1 MREISYK
8 FVGMLLNKKENKM
21 KLTSKI
27 ALALGLIVTLTACGS
42 GAEKKEEAHK
52 EEAKTES
59 KDAGETAKSTDPVH
73 IKIGVVGEYNEVLEE
88 VIKRYEKGTGNTVEL
103 VKFSDYAQPN
113 EALLAGDIDLNAYQ
127 HYKFLKEFNEDKGSD
142 LVSIGDTMLAP
153 ITLYS
158 HKVKKLEDIKEGAKI
173 AIPNDPSNGSRAL
186 FLLQDAGLI
195 KVEGEPGDTIGV
207 DKIKE
212 NPKKLDIVEMD
223 ASQTARSLD
232 DVDCAVVNDTFALDA
247 GLDKNEGIYVENPK
261 SDSVKQYINLIAA
274 RKEDENNAAYKEFV
288 KYYQTEETKKDFERI
303 TKGAWIPAW

>member
-1 MREISYK
+1 MR
-8 FVGMLLNKKENKM
+8 
-21 KLTSKI
+21 LTSKI

-42 GAEKKEEAHK
+42 GADKKEETPK

-59 KDAGETAKSTDPVH
+59 KDTGDVAKSTDPVH

-88 VIKRYEKGTGNTVEL
+88 VIKRYEAGTGNTVEL
-103 VKFSDYAQPN
+103 VKFADYNQPN

-127 HYKFLKEFNEDKGSD
+127 HYKFLKEFNDDKGSD

-158 HKVKKLEDIKEGAKI
+158 HKVKNLDEIKEGAKI

-195 KVEGEPGDTIGV
+195 KVDGEAGDIIGL
-207 DKIKE
+207 DKITE
-212 NPKKLDIVEMD
+212 NPKNLEIVEMD

-247 GLDKNEGIYVENPK
+247 GLDKKEGIYVEDPK
-261 SDSVKQYINLIAA
+261 SESVKQYINLIAA
-274 RKEDENNAAYKEFV
+274 RKEDENNPAYKEFV
-288 KYYQTEETKKDFERI
+288 KYYQTDETKADFERI
-303 TKGAWIPAW
+303 TKGAWLPAW

>member
-1 MREISYK
+1 MR
-8 FVGMLLNKKENKM
+8 
-21 KLTSKI
+21 LTSKI

-42 GAEKKEEAHK
+42 GADKKEETPK

-59 KDAGETAKSTDPVH
+59 KDTGDVAKSTDPVH

-88 VIKRYEKGTGNTVEL
+88 VIKRYEAGTGNTVEL
-103 VKFSDYAQPN
+103 VKFADYNQPN

-127 HYKFLKEFNEDKGSD
+127 HYKFLKEFNDDKGSD

-158 HKVKKLEDIKEGAKI
+158 HKVKNLDEIKEGAKI

-195 KVEGEPGDTIGV
+195 KVEGEAGDIIGL
-207 DKIKE
+207 DKITE
-212 NPKKLDIVEMD
+212 NPKNLEIVEMD

-247 GLDKNEGIYVENPK
+247 GLDKNEGIYVEDPK
-261 SDSVKQYINLIAA
+261 SESVKQYINLIAA
-274 RKEDENNAAYKEFV
+274 RKEDENNPAYKEFV
-288 KYYQTEETKKDFERI
+288 KYYQTDETKADFERI
-303 TKGAWIPAW
+303 TKGAWLPAW

>member
-1 MREISYK
+1 MR
-8 FVGMLLNKKENKM
+8 
-21 KLTSKI
+21 LTSKI

-42 GAEKKEEAHK
+42 GADKKEETPK

-59 KDAGETAKSTDPVH
+59 KDTGDVAKSTDPVH

-88 VIKRYEKGTGNTVEL
+88 VIKRYEAGTGNTVEL
-103 VKFSDYAQPN
+103 VKFADYNQPN

-127 HYKFLKEFNEDKGSD
+127 HYKFLKEFNDDKGSD

-158 HKVKKLEDIKEGAKI
+158 HKVKNLDEIKEGAKI

-195 KVEGEPGDTIGV
+195 KVDGEAGDIIGL
-207 DKIKE
+207 DKITE
-212 NPKKLDIVEMD
+212 NPKNLEIVEMD

-247 GLDKNEGIYVENPK
+247 GLDKKEGIYVEDPK
-261 SDSVKQYINLIAA
+261 SESVKQYINLIAA
-274 RKEDENNAAYKEFV
+274 RKEDENNEAYKEFI
-288 KYYQTEETKKDFERI
+288 KYYQTDETKADFERI
-303 TKGAWIPAW
+303 TKGAWLPAW

>member
-1 MREISYK
+1 MR
-8 FVGMLLNKKENKM
+8 
-21 KLTSKI
+21 LTSKI

-42 GAEKKEEAHK
+42 GADKKEETPK
-52 EEAKTES
+52 GEAKTES
-59 KDAGETAKSTDPVH
+59 KDTGDVAKSTDPVH

-88 VIKRYEKGTGNTVEL
+88 VIKRYEAGTGNTVEL
-103 VKFSDYAQPN
+103 VKFADYNQPN

-127 HYKFLKEFNEDKGSD
+127 HYKFLKEFNDDKGSD

-158 HKVKKLEDIKEGAKI
+158 HKVKNLDEIKEGAKI

-195 KVEGEPGDTIGV
+195 KVDGEAGDIIGL
-207 DKIKE
+207 DKITE
-212 NPKKLDIVEMD
+212 NPKNLEIVEMD

-247 GLDKNEGIYVENPK
+247 GLDKKEGIYVEDPK
-261 SDSVKQYINLIAA
+261 SESVKQYINLIAA
-274 RKEDENNAAYKEFV
+274 RKEDENNEAYKEFI
-288 KYYQTEETKKDFERI
+288 KYYQTDETKADFERI
-303 TKGAWIPAW
+303 TKGAWLPAWDK

>member
-1 MREISYK
+1 MR
-8 FVGMLLNKKENKM
+8 
-21 KLTSKI
+21 LTSKI

-42 GAEKKEEAHK
+42 GADKKEETPK

-59 KDAGETAKSTDPVH
+59 KDTGDVAKSTDPVH

-88 VIKRYEKGTGNTVEL
+88 VIKRYEAGTGNTVEL
-103 VKFSDYAQPN
+103 VKFADYNQPN

-127 HYKFLKEFNEDKGSD
+127 HYKFLKEFNDDKGSD

-158 HKVKKLEDIKEGAKI
+158 HKVKNLDEIKEGAKI

-195 KVEGEPGDTIGV
+195 KVDGEAGDIIGL
-207 DKIKE
+207 DKITE
-212 NPKKLDIVEMD
+212 NPKNLEIVEMD

-247 GLDKNEGIYVENPK
+247 GLDKNEGIYVEDPK
-261 SDSVKQYINLIAA
+261 SESVKQYINLIAA
-274 RKEDENNAAYKEFV
+274 RKEDENNEAYKEFI
-288 KYYQTEETKKDFERI
+288 KYYQTDETKADFERI
-303 TKGAWIPAW
+303 TKGAWLPAWDK